1 MPSDVSVELVSN
13 AAVAEAPAARR
24 LPIGLGLT
32 VGACVSVALWTC
44 IGLGLRAL
52 FA

>member
-1 MPSDVSVELVSN
+1 MPSDVSVELVSS
-13 AAVAEAPAARR
+13 AVAQAPSARR
-24 LPIGLGLT
+24 FPLGVGLT